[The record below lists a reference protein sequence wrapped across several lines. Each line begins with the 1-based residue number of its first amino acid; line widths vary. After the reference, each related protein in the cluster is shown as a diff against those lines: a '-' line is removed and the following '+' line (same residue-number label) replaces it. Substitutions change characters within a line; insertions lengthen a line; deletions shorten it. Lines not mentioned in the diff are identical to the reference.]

1 MKTIYSLLSL
11 VYGDLSL
18 ELLDL
23 LLVLLDVGHELR
35 VLCLNM
41 GELLLHL
48 LQLVFQLQDPGI
60 IATNPVDAAEVRN
73 VCASTPPIVIVLL
86 QTVNVGLQAL
96 NPELHP
102 LDVPLEVIVLPQYRR
117 CVQVSLM

>member
-1 MKTIYSLLSL
+1 
-11 VYGDLSL
+11 
-18 ELLDL
+18 
-23 LLVLLDVGHELR
+23 
-35 VLCLNM
+35 M

-73 VCASTPPIVIVLL
+73 VCASTPIVIVLL

-102 LDVPLEVIVLPQYRR
+102 LNVPLEVIVLPQNRR